1 MAKTKLSH
9 SRDTRPCNAAV
20 RTQVIARKWPNK
32 KPFNRRLHS
41 STPRSRWQR
50 RAVARHS
57 KMPHAFCNIKTPC
70 AAHDPFAISKHLAQ
84 RTTHLQYQ
92 STLRSVEGYLSV
104 YVYLTHTTYMPQYSS
119 HLAQPHDPFAAKFV
133 GIVLNQTSVH
143 ACIDV
148 GHVHEAADKYIGA
161 RAYTHARAHTER
173 KRQLKVRT
181 AQRRRKE
188 ERDTVGQIAAR
199 EAPFQCPHTGTAGKG
214 LTSHIGRIPSR
225 KI

>member
-1 MAKTKLSH
+1 MQQFGHRLLPENGQIKNRLIDGCIPAHHGADGRGEQSPGTVKCH
-9 SRDTRPCNAAV
+9 M
-20 RTQVIARKWPNK
+20 
-32 KPFNRRLHS
+32 PF
-41 STPRSRWQR
+41 
-50 RAVARHS
+50 V
-57 KMPHAFCNIKTPC
+57 
-70 AAHDPFAISKHLAQ
+70 ISKHLAQ